1 MFADLKSH
9 FDSIKDRRINDTL
22 DGDRARDFAAQT
34 GDLRLDFAKTQ
45 IDDVA
50 LDQLIALLEKADVAG
65 RREAMFTGAP
75 INDTEGRAVLH
86 TALRNLDG
94 DAVMVDGVDVM
105 HDVLATLDRM
115 EVFAEAIRDGSY
127 QGQGGAITDVV
138 NIGIGGSDLGP

>member
-1 MFADLKSH
+1 
-9 FDSIKDRRINDTL
+9 
-22 DGDRARDFAAQT
+22 
-34 GDLRLDFAKTQ
+34 LRLDFAKTQ
-45 IDDVA
+45 IDDAA

-105 HDVLATLDRM
+105 HAVLATLDRM
-115 EVFAEAIRDGSY
+115 EVFAEAIRDGS
-127 QGQGGAITDVV
+127 
-138 NIGIGGSDLGP
+138 